1 MKIPLQIADI
11 NIGILYILAITS
23 LGVYGVVLGAWASN
37 NKYSL
42 LGGLRSSAQMISYE
56 LTLGLGII
64 GILMLTSSL
73 SLRDNRDRTR
83 GISVAMELSYPFPR
97 ISRIYNRNVRRDQP
111 FTV

>member
-1 MKIPLQIADI
+1 MLLVPRTGCRCSRPVREFYHELFGYETTALEIADI

-56 LTLGLGII
+56 LTLGLGNHR
-64 GILMLTSSL
+64 SAYA
-73 SLRDNRDRTR
+73 N
-83 GISVAMELSYPFPR
+83 
-97 ISRIYNRNVRRDQP
+97 
-111 FTV
+111 